1 MAAPKK
7 VPAPPQPKPV
17 DAKTAEQ
24 IRNEARGKANV
35 AQAAQN
41 IRNIALGK
49 ATVNQAVKNTKKDV
63 VKEDKFVP
71 KDTTDTTDT
80 TLTTGIDSATQAE
93 LDRLKEELAALRG
106 ERSTASAAATAEKRQ
121 SVYDFIRTRA
131 EELGIGVAIADRIID
146 LVAQQ
151 GYSLR
156 AVDIEIQTTPEYKAR
171 FAGIEKYKK
180 NFASDIAAGKKA
192 AQPTPAEYIERVMR
206 QISFDIIDP
215 LISEEFT
222 PKSTP
227 AMPIIGVHSKEQS
240 DAINLIKTFYL
251 KFPQYRWF
259 TFRDLRGLSEKEFA
273 NSLRDCFLSVWI
285 DDHSGFGTFPLESM
299 KSNVPVIGKVP
310 NLSPDWMS
318 EENGIWVTD
327 QTLLPDLVADY
338 AQNWLE
344 DNIDPQIFEKMKETV
359 ERYTDKQKFES
370 TVVSLFE
377 GYLTTRADSFEN
389 QISKTEE

>member
-1 MAAPKK
+1 MENQLQEK
-7 VPAPPQPKPV
+7 VKQSITILREKQARIYFLVQDTKGNAKASV
-17 DAKTAEQ
+17 RLIYQMAKTLKDNGFNPIILHEKSDYA
-24 IRNEARGKANV
+24 GVV
-35 AQAAQN
+35 AWLDEEYMSLPHRAIEGQN
-41 IRNIALGK
+41 LEISPEDFLVIPEVFGFVMDQVKQLPCAKIVLTQQYAHMLETLQPGQ
-49 ATVNQAVKNTKKDV
+49 TWNQFGFLKCI
-63 VKEDKFVP
+63 
-71 KDTTDTTDT
+71 TT
-80 TLTTGIDSATQAE
+80 SSKQ
-93 LDRLKEELAALRG
+93 K
-106 ERSTASAAATAEKRQ
+106 
-121 SVYDFIRTRA
+121 
-131 EELGIGVAIADRIID
+131 
-146 LVAQQ
+146 
-151 GYSLR
+151 
-156 AVDIEIQTTPEYKAR
+156 
-171 FAGIEKYKK
+171 
-180 NFASDIAAGKKA
+180 
-192 AQPTPAEYIERVMR
+192 EYIERVMR
-206 QISFDIIDP
+206 QVSFDIIDP
-215 LISEEFT
+215 LIGEEFT
-222 PKSTP
+222 PKSIP
-227 AMPIIGVHSKEQS
+227 SMPIIGVHTKEQS

-318 EENGIWVTD
+318 EDNGIWVTD

-344 DNIDPQIFEKMKETV
+344 DNIDPLIFEKMKETV